1 MNLALSVY
9 IYINLHIKIKT
20 MSISFRICL
29 HDQCK
34 IEIVHLHRSE
44 KVKGGIHDL
53 TLLPQKSA
61 D

>member
-1 MNLALSVY
+1 
-9 IYINLHIKIKT
+9 
-20 MSISFRICL
+20 MSISFRIYF

-44 KVKGGIHDL
+44 KVKGLKGGIHDL